1 MEKKELKKISRKE
14 LLELMLKQA
23 ERIKDLET
31 ELDKVNRELENKKLK
46 IKESGS
52 IAEASL
58 KLNDMFES
66 AQKSIDEYILN
77 VEENMRKKEEAILKE
92 AQKEK
97 RRIVSEAKAK
107 MKLKEEKFNEDLK
120 KLKEETKTTKVS
132 VKVAP
137 KSKTK
142 KNKKE

>member
-23 ERIKDLET
+23 ERIKELET
-31 ELDKVNRELENKKLK
+31 ELDKVYEELDNKKLK

-58 KLNDMFES
+58 KLNDMFIS

-77 VEENMRKKEEAILKE
+77 VEENMKKKEEAILKE

-97 RRIVSEAKAK
+97 RKIVSDAKAK
-107 MKLKEEKFNEDLK
+107 MKLKEEKLDNELK
-120 KLKEETKTTKVS
+120 KLKEEVKTTKVT
-132 VKVAP
+132 VKVSP

-142 KNKKE
+142 KTKKE